1 MQDIKIWWVKL
12 NARDELVFKV
22 TVKAGD
28 YSPVELQLM
37 KNAEVNWDLLD
48 INFTWL
54 TSWDEEK
61 NRKEKVQK
69 LVFLMQTYCEKSN
82 TSMDDE
88 KNKLYD
94 SNKLKIRSELNWSQ
108 LDYEI
113 DLYKNWLIE
122 FN

>member
-1 MQDIKIWWVKL
+1 MQDIKIWSYKL

-28 YSPVELQLM
+28 YSQVELQLI

-48 INFTWL
+48 LQFTWL

-82 TSMDDE
+82 TSMNDE
-88 KNKLYD
+88 KNKLYAR
-94 SNKLKIRSELNWSQ
+94 NKVTSRSDLNWSQ

>member
-88 KNKLYD
+88 KTKLYAR
-94 SNKLKIRSELNWSQ
+94 NKVKSRSELNWSQ

>member
-88 KNKLYD
+88 KYKLYAR
-94 SNKLKIRSELNWSQ
+94 NKVKSRSELNWSQ
-108 LDYEI
+108 IDYEI

>member
-22 TVKAGD
+22 TCKAGD
-28 YSPVELQLM
+28 YTPVELQLL
-37 KNAEVNWDLLD
+37 KNAEVNGDMLD
-48 INFTWL
+48 ISFTWL
-54 TSWDEEK
+54 VSWDVEK
-61 NRKEKVQK
+61 QRKEKIQK

-88 KNKLYD
+88 KKKLYAR
-94 SNKLKIRSELNWSQ
+94 NKVTSRSELNGSQ

-122 FN
+122 YN